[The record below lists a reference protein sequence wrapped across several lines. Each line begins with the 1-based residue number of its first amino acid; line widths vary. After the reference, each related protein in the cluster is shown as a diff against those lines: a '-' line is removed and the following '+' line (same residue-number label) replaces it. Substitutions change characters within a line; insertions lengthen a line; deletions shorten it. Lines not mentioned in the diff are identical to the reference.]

1 MRAPAVAQSEFE
13 WVEPVV
19 CGDCVVEERF
29 WSGNTEIICRVN
41 HSQMA
46 RIRAAKGMLAPPLAN
61 ACLMSAGQLQQLEAV
76 FGHSGARNRLQ
87 VHEGNPALARSRR
100 PGTLPFPVPA
110 AAPALA
116 LASR

>member
-1 MRAPAVAQSEFE
+1 VFE
-13 WVEPVV
+13 WSEPV
-19 CGDCVVEERF
+19 GDCVVEERY
-29 WSGNTEIICRVN
+29 WSGNAEIICRVN

-61 ACLMSAGQLQQLEAV
+61 VCLMSAKELEDLQAVYAHADMRRQL
-76 FGHSGARNRLQ
+76 H

-100 PGTLPFPVPA
+100 PGSIAFPVTA
-110 AAPALA
+110 GAPALA